1 MINNSL
7 LNRNSIYSFKEVL
20 ERVQAHISTNTHKV
34 LLHGEQD
41 NKELKKTQLK
51 SYIQKYIQDN
61 KIQVE
66 GLNETDLIDKLYR
79 DMAEFSFL
87 SDYFSNSEDIE
98 EININAWNDVKITYS
113 NGDIKQSKE
122 QFLSPKHAEDIIK
135 RLLRESGMVLD
146 KSMPIVRGHLSKNI
160 RITVLGEGV
169 IDNDNGIVASIRIV
183 NPKKL
188 EKKDFIDKNTLS
200 KEMIDTIEELFRYG
214 VSICI
219 TGATSSGKTTLMS
232 WLLGTIKDN
241 KRVFTIEN
249 NVREFDLVKR
259 DENGNVINNVIHTVT
274 RYSEDESKSIDQEKL
289 LETSLTSNPDYICVG
304 EMKGS

>member
-200 KEMIDTIEELFRYG
+200 KEMIYTIEELFRYG

-241 KRVFTIEN
+241 KRVFTI
-249 NVREFDLVKR
+249 R
-259 DENGNVINNVIHTVT
+259 I
-274 RYSEDESKSIDQEKL
+274 
-289 LETSLTSNPDYICVG
+289 
-304 EMKGS
+304 M